1 MECPF
6 FAAAFAGI
14 LRVKS
19 IISHYSFKLE
29 LNEFSHCT
37 ARSVN

>member
-1 MECPF
+1 MKCPF

-14 LRVKS
+14 LRVEL
-19 IISHYSFKLE
+19 ITSHDSFKLE
-29 LNEFSHCT
+29 LSEFSHST